1 MSLKSCKFINLGFF
15 FFLLNYIFGPR
26 FFTLILKSYSYFK
39 IFYFKKVTTTS
50 LK

>member
-1 MSLKSCKFINLGFF
+1 MSLKSCKFINLVF

-26 FFTLILKSYSYFK
+26 FFTLILKSYLYFK